1 MSYKDFFNPW
11 IILPTFL
18 FALFVVPVIWIIFSL
33 FGNYSDNWVHIYNYT
48 LSGYIYNTVLIIIGT
63 SIGTLIIG
71 VGSAWLVTTYNFT
84 GKKFLEWALLLPFAV
99 PPYILAYTFTG
110 LFDSYGTANN
120 LVRDLFSLPNEFIF
134 FPKLRNVYGAS
145 IVFSFTLYP
154 YVYLVSRMA
163 FINQSRSMLEV
174 GRTLGYNKFQIFY
187 KLSMPA
193 IRPAIIAGLMLV
205 LMETISDFGAVEH
218 FAVNTFTT
226 GIFSAWFGLY
236 DFHTAKQLAALLL
249 IVVISF
255 LILEKYSR
263 RKSRYSSGSNVF
275 SPIAAEKLN
284 GFQNIFASL
293 FCFIPVFVGFVLP
306 NIQLGYWALNYKLDF
321 FNEKFIST
329 AWNTFYLA
337 IIAALICAMLAVII
351 NFSIRYKKNKV
362 LNVMSS
368 FLTVGYAVP
377 GLILALGVSQLLV
390 FMDNLIFRDYLNFI
404 LTGSIYGLILAF
416 IIKSF
421 ALANSTIESGF
432 LRINHKIDDVAR
444 SLNTPGWKLLFRIH
458 LPLLTTS
465 FLTSMILVV
474 SEVIKE
480 LPASLI
486 LRPFNFDTLAVSTY
500 IYAAEE
506 RMFDAAAPS
515 IAIVAVGL
523 LPIFVLSRLIVKS
536 RPGYRNNDNHYQ
548 SY

>member
-1 MSYKDFFNPW
+1 MSYKDFLNPW

-337 IIAALICAMLAVII
+337 ITAALICALLAVII

>member
-1 MSYKDFFNPW
+1 MSYKDFLNPW

-120 LVRDLFSLPNEFIF
+120 LVRDLFALPNEFIF

-236 DFHTAKQLAALLL
+236 DFHTAKQLAAFLL

-337 IIAALICAMLAVII
+337 ITAALICSMLAVII

>member
-1 MSYKDFFNPW
+1 M
-11 IILPTFL
+11 
-18 FALFVVPVIWIIFSL
+18 
-33 FGNYSDNWVHIYNYT
+33 
-48 LSGYIYNTVLIIIGT
+48 
-63 SIGTLIIG
+63 
-71 VGSAWLVTTYNFT
+71 
-84 GKKFLEWALLLPFAV
+84 

-337 IIAALICAMLAVII
+337 ITAALICAMLAVII

>member
-1 MSYKDFFNPW
+1 MSYKDFLNPW

-293 FCFIPVFVGFVLP
+293 FCFMPVFVGFVLP

-337 IIAALICAMLAVII
+337 ITAALICAMLAVII

-432 LRINHKIDDVAR
+432 LRINHRIDDVAK

>member
-1 MSYKDFFNPW
+1 MSYKDFLNPW

-337 IIAALICAMLAVII
+337 ITAALICAMLAVII

-362 LNVMSS
+362 LNIMSS

>member
-1 MSYKDFFNPW
+1 MSYKDFLNPW

-120 LVRDLFSLPNEFIF
+120 LVRDLFALPNEFIF

-293 FCFIPVFVGFVLP
+293 FCFMPVFVGFFLP

-337 IIAALICAMLAVII
+337 ITAALICAMLAVII

>member
-1 MSYKDFFNPW
+1 MSYKDFLNPW

-134 FPKLRNVYGAS
+134 FPKLRNVFGAS

-337 IIAALICAMLAVII
+337 ITAALICAMLAVII

-432 LRINHKIDDVAR
+432 LRINHKIDDVAK

-515 IAIVAVGL
+515 IAIVAVVL

>member
-1 MSYKDFFNPW
+1 MSYKDFLNPW

-187 KLSMPA
+187 KLSIPA

-293 FCFIPVFVGFVLP
+293 FCFMPVFVGFVLP

-337 IIAALICAMLAVII
+337 ITAALICAMLAVII

-362 LNVMSS
+362 LNIMSS

>member
-1 MSYKDFFNPW
+1 MSYKDFLNPW

-48 LSGYIYNTVLIIIGT
+48 LSGYIYNTALIIIGT

-187 KLSMPA
+187 KLSIPA

-337 IIAALICAMLAVII
+337 ITAALICAMLAVII

-432 LRINHKIDDVAR
+432 LRINHRIDDVAR

>member
-1 MSYKDFFNPW
+1 MSYKDFLNPW

-293 FCFIPVFVGFVLP
+293 FCFMPVFVGFVLP

-337 IIAALICAMLAVII
+337 ITAALICAMLAVII

-536 RPGYRNNDNHYQ
+536 RPGHRNNDNHYQ

>member
-1 MSYKDFFNPW
+1 MSYKDFLNPW

-337 IIAALICAMLAVII
+337 ITAALICAMLAVII

>member
-1 MSYKDFFNPW
+1 MSYKDFLNPW

-48 LSGYIYNTVLIIIGT
+48 LSGYIYNTVIIIIGT

-120 LVRDLFSLPNEFIF
+120 LVRDLFALPNEFIF
-134 FPKLRNVYGAS
+134 FPKLRNVFGAS

-337 IIAALICAMLAVII
+337 ITAALICAMLAVII

-432 LRINHKIDDVAR
+432 LRINHKIDDVAK

>member
-1 MSYKDFFNPW
+1 MSYKDFLNPW

-120 LVRDLFSLPNEFIF
+120 LVRDLFALPNEFIF

-337 IIAALICAMLAVII
+337 ITAALICAMLAVII

>member
-1 MSYKDFFNPW
+1 MSYKDFLNPW

-63 SIGTLIIG
+63 TFGTLIIG
-71 VGSAWLVTTYNFT
+71 VGSAWLITTYNFT

-337 IIAALICAMLAVII
+337 ITAALICAMLAVII

>member
-1 MSYKDFFNPW
+1 MSYKDFLNPW

-18 FALFVVPVIWIIFSL
+18 FALFVVPVIWVIFSL

-187 KLSMPA
+187 KLSIPA

-337 IIAALICAMLAVII
+337 ITAALICAMLAVII

-362 LNVMSS
+362 LNIMSS

>member
-1 MSYKDFFNPW
+1 MSYKDFLNPW
-11 IILPTFL
+11 ILLPTFL

-174 GRTLGYNKFQIFY
+174 GRTLGYNRFQIFY

-337 IIAALICAMLAVII
+337 ITAALICAMLAVII

-432 LRINHKIDDVAR
+432 LRINHRIDDVAR

-536 RPGYRNNDNHYQ
+536 RPGYRNNNNHYQ

>member
-1 MSYKDFFNPW
+1 MSYKDFLNPW

-293 FCFIPVFVGFVLP
+293 FL
-306 NIQLGYWALNYKLDF
+306 
-321 FNEKFIST
+321 
-329 AWNTFYLA
+329 
-337 IIAALICAMLAVII
+337 
-351 NFSIRYKKNKV
+351 
-362 LNVMSS
+362 
-368 FLTVGYAVP
+368 
-377 GLILALGVSQLLV
+377 
-390 FMDNLIFRDYLNFI
+390 
-404 LTGSIYGLILAF
+404 
-416 IIKSF
+416 
-421 ALANSTIESGF
+421 
-432 LRINHKIDDVAR
+432 
-444 SLNTPGWKLLFRIH
+444 
-458 LPLLTTS
+458 
-465 FLTSMILVV
+465 
-474 SEVIKE
+474 
-480 LPASLI
+480 SLI
-486 LRPFNFDTLAVSTY
+486 H
-500 IYAAEE
+500 I
-506 RMFDAAAPS
+506 
-515 IAIVAVGL
+515 
-523 LPIFVLSRLIVKS
+523 
-536 RPGYRNNDNHYQ
+536 
-548 SY
+548 

>member
-1 MSYKDFFNPW
+1 MSYKDFLNPW

-187 KLSMPA
+187 KLSIPA

-205 LMETISDFGAVEH
+205 LMEAISDFGAVEH

-236 DFHTAKQLAALLL
+236 DFHTAKQLAAFLL

-337 IIAALICAMLAVII
+337 ITAALICAMLAVII

>member
-1 MSYKDFFNPW
+1 MSYKDFLNPW

-337 IIAALICAMLAVII
+337 ITAALICAMLAVII

-432 LRINHKIDDVAR
+432 LRINHRIDDVAR

>member
-1 MSYKDFFNPW
+1 MSYKDFLNPW

-120 LVRDLFSLPNEFIF
+120 LVRDLFALPNEFIF

-187 KLSMPA
+187 KLSIPA

-337 IIAALICAMLAVII
+337 ITAALICAMLAVII

>member
-1 MSYKDFFNPW
+1 MSYKDFLNPW

-48 LSGYIYNTVLIIIGT
+48 LSGYIYNTVIIIIGT

-120 LVRDLFSLPNEFIF
+120 LVRDLFALPNEFIF
-134 FPKLRNVYGAS
+134 FPKLRNVFGAS

-337 IIAALICAMLAVII
+337 ITAALICAMLAVII

-432 LRINHKIDDVAR
+432 LRINHRIDDVAR

>member
-1 MSYKDFFNPW
+1 MSYKDFLNPW

-71 VGSAWLVTTYNFT
+71 VGSSWLVTTYNFT

-187 KLSMPA
+187 KLSIPA

-293 FCFIPVFVGFVLP
+293 FCFMPVFVGFVLP

-337 IIAALICAMLAVII
+337 ITAALICAMLAVII

>member
-1 MSYKDFFNPW
+1 MSYKDFLNPW

-337 IIAALICAMLAVII
+337 ITAALICAMLAVII

-432 LRINHKIDDVAR
+432 LRINHRIDDVAK

>member
-1 MSYKDFFNPW
+1 MSYKDFLNPW

-187 KLSMPA
+187 KLSIPA

-337 IIAALICAMLAVII
+337 ITAALICAMLAVII

-432 LRINHKIDDVAR
+432 LRINHKIDDVAK

>member
-1 MSYKDFFNPW
+1 MSYKNLLDPW
-11 IILPTFL
+11 IILPTIL
-18 FALFVVPVIWIIFSL
+18 FALFVVPVIWIISSL
-33 FGNYSDNWVHIYNYT
+33 FGDYSDNWTHIYNYT
-48 LSGYIYNTVLIIIGT
+48 LSNYIYNTIFIIIGT

-84 GKKFLEWALLLPFAV
+84 GKNILEWALLLPFAV

-120 LVRDLFSLPNEFIF
+120 LIRDIFSLPHEFIF
-134 FPKLRNVYGAS
+134 FPKLRNVYGAA

-163 FINQSRSMLEV
+163 FINQSRSILEV
-174 GRTLGYNKFQIFY
+174 GRTLGFSKFQVFY
-187 KLSMPA
+187 KLGIPS

-218 FAVNTFTT
+218 FSVNTFTT

-263 RKSRYSSGSNVF
+263 RKNRYSSGSNVF
-275 SPIAAEKLN
+275 SPIAAEKLK
-284 GFQNIFASL
+284 GSKNILASL
-293 FCFIPVFVGFVLP
+293 FCTIPVFIGFVLP
-306 NIQLGYWALNYKLDF
+306 NIQLAYWALNYKLEF
-321 FNEKFIST
+321 FNEKFITT

-337 IIAALICAMLAVII
+337 IVTAVICAVLAVVI
-351 NFSIRYKKNKV
+351 NFSIRYKKNKL
-362 LNVMSS
+362 LNILSS

-390 FMDNLIFRDYLNFI
+390 FMDNLLFREYLDFV
-404 LTGSIYGLILAF
+404 LTGSLVGLILAF
-416 IIKSF
+416 VIKSF

-432 LRINHKIDDVAR
+432 LRINNRLDDVAKT
-444 SLNTPGWKLLFRIH
+444 LNTSGWKLLTQIH

-486 LRPFNFDTLAVSTY
+486 LRPFNYDTLAISTY

-515 IAIVAVGL
+515 IAIVGVGL
-523 LPIFVLSRLIVKS
+523 LPIIILSRLTVKS
-536 RPGYRNNDNHYQ
+536 RPGYRNNDSHYQ

>member
-1 MSYKDFFNPW
+1 MSYKDFLNPW

-120 LVRDLFSLPNEFIF
+120 LVRDLFALPNEFIF

-236 DFHTAKQLAALLL
+236 DFHTAKQLAAFLL

-337 IIAALICAMLAVII
+337 ITAALICAMLAVII

>member
-1 MSYKDFFNPW
+1 MSYKDFLNPW

-337 IIAALICAMLAVII
+337 ITAALICAMLAVII

-432 LRINHKIDDVAR
+432 LRINHKIDDVAK

>member
-1 MSYKDFFNPW
+1 MSYKDFLNPW

-187 KLSMPA
+187 KLSIPG

-293 FCFIPVFVGFVLP
+293 FCFMPVFVGFVLP

-337 IIAALICAMLAVII
+337 ITAALICAMLAVII

-362 LNVMSS
+362 LNIMSS

-432 LRINHKIDDVAR
+432 LRINHRIDDVAK

>member
-1 MSYKDFFNPW
+1 MSYKDFLNPW

-205 LMETISDFGAVEH
+205 LMATISDFGAVEH

-337 IIAALICAMLAVII
+337 ITAALICAMLAVII

-432 LRINHKIDDVAR
+432 LRINHKIDDVAK

>member
-1 MSYKDFFNPW
+1 MSYKDFLNPW

-120 LVRDLFSLPNEFIF
+120 LVRDLFALPNEFIF

-236 DFHTAKQLAALLL
+236 DFHTAKQLAAFLL

-293 FCFIPVFVGFVLP
+293 FCFMPVFVGFVLP

-337 IIAALICAMLAVII
+337 ITAALICAMLAVII

>member
-1 MSYKDFFNPW
+1 MSYKDFLNPW

-187 KLSMPA
+187 KLSIPA

-337 IIAALICAMLAVII
+337 ITAALICAMLAVII

-432 LRINHKIDDVAR
+432 LRINHRIDDVAK

>member
-1 MSYKDFFNPW
+1 MSYKDFLNPW

-120 LVRDLFSLPNEFIF
+120 LIRDLFSLPNEFIF

-187 KLSMPA
+187 KLSIPA

-337 IIAALICAMLAVII
+337 ITAALICAMLAVII

>member
-1 MSYKDFFNPW
+1 MSYKDFLNPW

-293 FCFIPVFVGFVLP
+293 FCFMPVFVGFVLP

-337 IIAALICAMLAVII
+337 ITAALICAMLAVII

-432 LRINHKIDDVAR
+432 LRINHRIDDVAR

>member
-1 MSYKDFFNPW
+1 MSYKDFLNPW

-33 FGNYSDNWVHIYNYT
+33 FGSYSDNWVHIYNYT

-187 KLSMPA
+187 KLSIPA

-337 IIAALICAMLAVII
+337 ITAALICAMLAVII

-432 LRINHKIDDVAR
+432 LRINHRIDDVAR

>member
-1 MSYKDFFNPW
+1 MSYKDFLNPW

-18 FALFVVPVIWIIFSL
+18 FALFAVPVIWLIFSL

-337 IIAALICAMLAVII
+337 ITAALICAMLAVII

-432 LRINHKIDDVAR
+432 LRINHRIDDVAR

>member
-1 MSYKDFFNPW
+1 MSYKDFLNPW

-236 DFHTAKQLAALLL
+236 DFHTAKQLAAFLL

-337 IIAALICAMLAVII
+337 ITAALICAMLAVII

>member
-1 MSYKDFFNPW
+1 MSYKDFLNPW

-120 LVRDLFSLPNEFIF
+120 LIRDLFSLPNEFIF

-236 DFHTAKQLAALLL
+236 DFHTAKQLAAFLL

-337 IIAALICAMLAVII
+337 ITAALICAMLAVII

>member
-1 MSYKDFFNPW
+1 MSYKDFLNPW

-187 KLSMPA
+187 KLSIPA

-275 SPIAAEKLN
+275 RPIAAEKLN

-293 FCFIPVFVGFVLP
+293 FCFMPVFVGFVLP

-337 IIAALICAMLAVII
+337 ITAALICAMLAIII

-432 LRINHKIDDVAR
+432 LRINNKIDDVAR

>member
-1 MSYKDFFNPW
+1 MSYKDFLNPW

-120 LVRDLFSLPNEFIF
+120 LVRDLFALPNEFIF

-337 IIAALICAMLAVII
+337 ITAALICAMLAVII

-432 LRINHKIDDVAR
+432 LRINHRIDDVAR

>member
-1 MSYKDFFNPW
+1 MSYKDFLNPW

-187 KLSMPA
+187 KLSIPA

-236 DFHTAKQLAALLL
+236 DFHTAKQLAAFLL

-337 IIAALICAMLAVII
+337 ITAALICAMLAVII